1 MLRKKWLKDARLIY
15 KANRTK
21 SGDLPLNAFED
32 FNPFKIY
39 LLDVGLLSA
48 INKLPAETLITGNDI
63 FATYKGALTEQYFFQ
78 QSRDTMDF
86 IYYWSADNS
95 RGEIDFIVQ
104 KDGKVMPTEVKAE
117 ENLRAKSLAAFV
129 ARHRTWL
136 NVT

>member
-1 MLRKKWLKDARLIY
+1 M
-15 KANRTK
+15 
-21 SGDLPLNAFED
+21 
-32 FNPFKIY
+32 
-39 LLDVGLLSA
+39 LDVGLLSA

-78 QSRDTMDF
+78 QIRDTVDF

-104 KDGKVMPTEVKAE
+104 KDGKVMPIEVKAE

-129 ARHRTWL
+129 AKYPGLHALRFSMSNYRQQGWMT
-136 NVT
+136 NVPLYAAATYFNKPGQEQPHK